1 MKKRALKSPSIDWII
16 LQGLSFPYQTMP
28 TWNAIGLDFVKKPSM
43 PHPAKSLIY
52 IYIYIYISNAAAQ
65 VAGDLLK
72 ALAILSDITVRRS
85 LVDRGDLKPN

>member
-43 PHPAKSLIY
+43 PHPAKSLIC
-52 IYIYIYISNAAAQ
+52 IYIYISNAAAQ